1 MNRKSGTSLLMA
13 LILVFLTA
21 SCLGCGTTRTL
32 GEAGSNSSNSRV
44 LYYEDDDEEEKDD
57 YKDDYKDS
65 EEYQA
70 DDKNIDDSYD
80 DDVNQDE
87 ENTDDDNLD
96 DEYKDDQASDDESD
110 DVSESKED
118 LEDYRLIGNDDLG
131 YTYIPNW
138 YVTYEYADFR
148 EGTLAFQSLMEDLN
162 VIQLIPN
169 PRNAED
175 VSLMLLENLGRSG
188 DIRTEA
194 RNGGNLIIAED
205 TNDKYPLIMMHVME
219 APNDEEQS
227 VVLAF
232 EFTENSSENEK
243 LAMDIIDMYS
253 PK

>member
-1 MNRKSGTSLLMA
+1 MNRKSETSLLMA
-13 LILVFLTA
+13 LILVLLTA
-21 SCLGCGTTRTL
+21 SCFGCGTTRML
-32 GEAGSNSSNSRV
+32 GDAGSDDGNSRV

-57 YKDDYKDS
+57 YKDS
-65 EEYQA
+65 EEDQD
-70 DDKNIDDSYD
+70 DDKNVDDSYD
-80 DDVNQDE
+80 DDVSQDE
-87 ENTDDDNLD
+87 EDSDDDNR
-96 DEYKDDQASDDESD
+96 DEENKDDQVSDDESV
-110 DVSESKED
+110 DVSETKED
-118 LEDYRLIGNDDLG
+118 LEDYKLIGNDDLG

-138 YVTYEYADFR
+138 YVAYEYADFR
-148 EGTLAFQSLMEDLN
+148 EGTLAFQSLMEDLT
-162 VIQLIPN
+162 VIQLIQN

-188 DIRTEA
+188 DVRTEV
-194 RNGGNLIIAED
+194 RNGGNLIIAAD